1 MKMNNETRELLN
13 NLAVMNKNFI
23 FKRGAS
29 QIAKNQS
36 NSIYMNAN
44 IEFDMTAESGLYE
57 LYEAGVYDITKVVA
71 GINSLECPE
80 IRFSE
85 NSLSVIGG
93 DTEMIFALTDR
104 SNLKVTTNPIKFPDL
119 IDCKFELSSNKIT
132 QIINYAKTV
141 YGSTKSFL
149 TGRVLFV
156 GDGRTINA
164 LVQESNRI
172 ANDVLK
178 INLGECDQT
187 FRFMVSVDNLKLL
200 MKDDYVV
207 EYSPKRI
214 CRFSCKSKKAIYYCS
229 TEIMD

>member
-187 FRFMVSVDNLKLL
+187 FRFMVSVNNLKLL

>member
-1 MKMNNETRELLN
+1 MKITNETRELLS
-13 NLAVMNKNFI
+13 NLAGINKNFL

-104 SNLKVTTNPIKFPDL
+104 SKLKVTTKPIKFPDL

-149 TGRVLFV
+149 TGRVLLV

-164 LVQESNRI
+164 LVQESNKI

-229 TEIMD
+229 TENID

>member
-187 FRFMVSVDNLKLL
+187 FRFMVSVENLKLL

>member
-187 FRFMVSVDNLKLL
+187 FRFVVSVNNLKLL

>member
-1 MKMNNETRELLN
+1 MNNETRELLN

>member
-187 FRFMVSVDNLKLL
+187 FRFMVSVNNLKLL

-229 TEIMD
+229 TENID

>member
-1 MKMNNETRELLN
+1 MKITNETRELLI
-13 NLAVMNKNFI
+13 NLAVINKNFL

-29 QIAKNQS
+29 QTSINHS
-36 NSIYMNAN
+36 NSIYMDAN

-80 IRFSE
+80 IIFSE

-104 SNLKVTTNPIKFPDL
+104 SKLKVPTKTIKFPDL

-149 TGRVLFV
+149 TGFVLIV